1 MKKGACHTRGR
12 SERWYG
18 GAALSDR
25 SSSGWLRIEK
35 QGSAHGATLFSWQST
50 RYLASAIADAG
61 FGLSKGGAV
70 VQLSLGG
77 ESGADG
83 ERWCGDA
90 KVIGT

>member
-1 MKKGACHTRGR
+1 MPREKGGLPH
-12 SERWYG
+12 EREIGVLGDEGWYG
-18 GAALSDR
+18 GATLSDR

-35 QGSAHGATLFSWQST
+35 QGSAHGAALFSWQST
-50 RYLASAIADAG
+50 RYL
-61 FGLSKGGAV
+61 GGAV

-77 ESGADG
+77 DSGVDG